1 MTMTKMIFITKDE
14 IKKTFKLIRTILI
27 GLIFIVT
34 LCKIESIREDIS
46 EISSSLS
53 ELRKEISENPN
64 NTVSQRYWYLK
75 KY

>member
-1 MTMTKMIFITKDE
+1 MMKMSCKTKDE
-14 IKKTFKLIRTILI
+14 IKKTFKWIRTLLI
-27 GLIFIVT
+27 GLIISVT
-34 LCKIESIREDIS
+34 LGKIESRREESS